1 METLLEG
8 HSVTGDGTRTCKRN
22 PELRNLRKKYHC
34 TSSLQGPDGGETD
47 PKVQWE
53 EHESGNLPSLGKLM
67 YDPQRKDILAIT
79 RVGGGL
85 KSLVVLPSLTLPFVE
100 GLQQPTIVE

>member
-1 METLLEG
+1 M
-8 HSVTGDGTRTCKRN
+8 
-22 PELRNLRKKYHC
+22 
-34 TSSLQGPDGGETD
+34 D
-47 PKVQWE
+47 PKVQWG

-85 KSLVVLPSLTLPFVE
+85 KSLVVLPSLTLPFME
-100 GLQQPTIVE
+100 GIQQPTIVE